1 MIDLDPQSRASAWL
15 ERAWLARY
23 LDRTLDEDEVA
34 RFEAYVLDK
43 PELLGEIDADTAVR
57 DSLAAAS
64 PQALAAGVEPAAA
77 ATGGVAADTAAPSR
91 AAPPRRLMP
100 WFAAAA
106 SLLLGLALGQ
116 RLVGDGAGQVQASP
130 GRVVFDT
137 LRGEGLKPRWEAA
150 ATDQTSLLIVDVAVV
165 SDAQKITARLPDGRE
180 LELRPSSEGFATFVA
195 PRKLLAGK
203 TVQFSVTGADGKRH
217 ERTLEFSQ

>member
-1 MIDLDPQSRASAWL
+1 MIDLDPQSRSSAWL
-15 ERAWLARY
+15 ERVWLARY
-23 LDRTLDEDEVA
+23 LDRTLDEDEIA

-43 PELLGEIDADTAVR
+43 PELLGEIDADTALR

-64 PQALAAGVEPAAA
+64 PQALAAGIAADATISDGVKPGA
-77 ATGGVAADTAAPSR
+77 AT
-91 AAPPRRLMP
+91 PPRRSLMP

-116 RLVGDGAGQVQASP
+116 RLVGDGSAQVQASP

-150 ATDQTSLLIVDVAVV
+150 ATEQTSLLIVDVAVV

-195 PRKLLAGK
+195 PRALLAGK
-203 TVQFSVTGADGKRH
+203 TVQLSVTGADGQRH
-217 ERTLEFSQ
+217 ERTLEFSEGK

>member
-23 LDRTLDEDEVA
+23 LDRALDQEEVA

-43 PELLGEIDADTAVR
+43 PELLREIDADTSLR

-64 PQALAAGVEPAAA
+64 PQALAAGTQAAA
-77 ATGGVAADTAAPSR
+77 DGGEHGR
-91 AAPPRRLMP
+91 PRRGLMP

-106 SLLLGLALGQ
+106 SLLLGLMAGQ
-116 RLVGDGAGQVQASP
+116 RLGGDGVAQIQASP

-137 LRGEGLKPRWEAA
+137 LRGEGLKPRWELAA
-150 ATDQTSLLIVDVAVV
+150 SDQTSLLIVDVAVI
-165 SDAQKITARLPDGRE
+165 SDAQKVTARLPDGRE
-180 LELRPSSEGFATFVA
+180 LELRPSNEGFATFIA
-195 PRKLLAGK
+195 PRALLAGQK
-203 TVQFSVTGADGKRH
+203 VTISVVNADGSKSPQRV
-217 ERTLEFSQ
+217 LEFPAGG

>member
-1 MIDLDPQSRASAWL
+1 MIDLDPQSRTSAWL

-23 LDRTLDEDEVA
+23 LDRTLDEDEMA

-43 PELLGEIDADTAVR
+43 PELLREIDADTAVR
-57 DSLAAAS
+57 DSMAAAS
-64 PQALAAGVEPAAA
+64 PQALAAGTEAQASAAA
-77 ATGGVAADTAAPSR
+77 AQTSAGAAP
-91 AAPPRRLMP
+91 AAPARRRLMP

-116 RLVGDGAGQVQASP
+116 RLSTDGTAQVQASP

-137 LRGEGLKPRWEAA
+137 LRGEGLKPRWDTA
-150 ATDQTSLLIVDVAVV
+150 ATDTSGLLIVDVAVM

-180 LELRPSSEGFATFVA
+180 LVLSPSAEGFATFIA
-195 PRKLLAGK
+195 PRALLLGK
-203 TVQFSVTGADGKRH
+203 KVELSVTGADGQRH
-217 ERTLEFSQ
+217 ERTLEFK

>member
-1 MIDLDPQSRASAWL
+1 MIELDPQSRASAWL

-23 LDRTLDEDEVA
+23 LERALDEDEVA

-43 PELLGEIDADTAVR
+43 PELLREIDADTAVR

-64 PQALAAGVEPAAA
+64 PQAWAAGTETAAA
-77 ATGGVAADTAAPSR
+77 ETVTATKTRHGAPARRSR
-91 AAPPRRLMP
+91 LP

-116 RLVGDGAGQVQASP
+116 RLGSDGAAPVQASP

-137 LRGEGLKPRWEAA
+137 LRGEGLKPRWDTAA
-150 ATDQTSLLIVDVAVV
+150 ADQTGLLIVDVAVAA
-165 SDAQKITARLPDGRE
+165 DAHRISARLPDGRE
-180 LELRPSSEGFATFVA
+180 LELRPSAEGFATFIA
-195 PRKLLAGK
+195 PRALLVGKQVQLRVIDAAGR
-203 TVQFSVTGADGKRH
+203 TRQ
-217 ERTLEFSQ
+217 ERVLEFGQGG